1 MSAASRASPALPPPP
16 LAPSSYPVVT
26 CVCVW
31 NAVYGLH
38 ADGAWNLAAV
48 KRQIYGITGVPCT
61 KQVLHY
67 ADAQLCDAYD
77 GDSEPPSI
85 PAGAELRAVAVHHVG
100 RSFQVFVKTLTVRKR
115 ARVRVQCGGL
125 TVSCCGRGQQ

>member
-1 MSAASRASPALPPPP
+1 MRRNGGPRARLRRSAACGAQGTPF
-16 LAPSSYPVVT
+16 T
-26 CVCVW
+26 
-31 NAVYGLH
+31 VYMPTE
-38 ADGAWNLAAV
+38 AWNLAAV

-125 TVSCCGRGQQ
+125 TVSCCGRGQQKR